1 IFSGDVDVV
10 VTDGFT
16 GNVALK
22 SMEGVVNMLVTTA
35 KTEFT
40 RNPLRYFAAVA
51 SLPVFR
57 SIRKQF
63 DPRSYNG
70 AGMVGLAG
78 IVIKSHGSADMI
90 SFANAVR
97 VAAVE
102 ARKGVPTQIANLL
115 REQLVA

>member
-1 IFSGDVDVV
+1 
-10 VTDGFT
+10 
-16 GNVALK
+16 
-22 SMEGVVNMLVTTA
+22 MEGVVNMLVTTA
-35 KTEFT
+35 KTEYT
-40 RNPLRYFAAVA
+40 RNPLRYLAAAA

-115 REQLVA
+115 REQAVA